1 MKKTNARITMYAV
14 PATVYTAAPGIGSL
28 KNVPAGAR
36 RRTVSMP
43 AALSAAA
50 PRMINVASQG
60 SMTPNARKAAP
71 YPGSGLHASPDRR
84 LPVLASALAADGVPG
99 DEAELLRY

>member
-50 PRMINVASQG
+50 PRMIKVASQG
-60 SMTPNARKAAP
+60 SMTPDARKAAP
-71 YPGSGLHASPDRR
+71 YPGSGLHASDANFRDHVGCQ
-84 LPVLASALAADGVPG
+84 LLGLARAAD
-99 DEAELLRY
+99 RK